1 MLKFLPYAGFRT
13 GEVIYVVLDSYMQG
27 LQAALLLKGSQ
38 KKKKPPWTKNIYE
51 CKVRLREGS

>member
-38 KKKKPPWTKNIYE
+38 KKKSHHGPKIFMSAK
-51 CKVRLREGS
+51 